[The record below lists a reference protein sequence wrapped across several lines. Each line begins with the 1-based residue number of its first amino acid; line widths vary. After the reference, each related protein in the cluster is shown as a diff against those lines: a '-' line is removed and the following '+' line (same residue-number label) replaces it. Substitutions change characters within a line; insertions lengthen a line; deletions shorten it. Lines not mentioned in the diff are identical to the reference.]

1 MISGKY
7 MIFKDFL
14 KVYMKLAELKETR
27 AAKVQEMRSLADKAE
42 MSADD
47 LARFDALK
55 ADVQKLEQQEE
66 RALFLQEAERRALGN
81 DKQANK
87 LAGAVSILEAINA
100 QVEGR
105 SLTGA
110 TAEYSA
116 EVERRTGK
124 RGVFLPLSAFES
136 RAAQT
141 TTTAESIVPDDF
153 RADLFVGPLR
163 NSRLVQ
169 SLGATVLTG
178 LRGDVVVPRHKTGM
192 TAQWIAEGESLTE
205 SGMTFDTIK
214 LQPRHIGAMTELSRQ
229 LLQQS
234 SPSIEALVRNDMSEV
249 MAEAFDLALLVGDGT
264 KQPLGIFKT
273 VGIQTANLATL
284 SWAAVQGMMEKLAI
298 KNVSPNA
305 WLTSPQAATVL
316 RTTLKSASSGAGYLM
331 EGGRMA
337 DMPVAVTNQVPL
349 KTKAGQILLG
359 DFRQLLIGVWDS
371 VQILANPYDS
381 EAYARGGVKIRALM
395 TADAVVRRPE
405 AFVLASDIVV
415 QA

>member
-1 MISGKY
+1 
-7 MIFKDFL
+7 
-14 KVYMKLAELKETR
+14 MKLCELREAR
-27 AAKVQEMRSLADKAE
+27 AGKVQEMRSLADKAD

-55 ADVQKLEQQEE
+55 AEVLTLEQQEG
-66 RALFLQEAERRALGN
+66 RAAFLQEAERRALG
-81 DKQANK
+81 DKEADK
-87 LAGAVSILEAINA
+87 VAGAVSILEAINA

-105 SLTGA
+105 ALTGA

-116 EVERRTGK
+116 EVEKRTGK
-124 RGVFLPLSAFES
+124 RGIFVPLSAFES
-136 RAAQT
+136 RAGQT
-141 TTTAESIVPDDF
+141 TTTAEPIVPDDF

-163 NSRLVQ
+163 NSRMVQ
-169 SLGATVLTG
+169 ALGATVLTG

-192 TAQWIAEGESLTE
+192 SAQWIAEGESLTE

-234 SPSIEALVRNDMSEV
+234 SPSIEALVRNDMAEV
-249 MAEAFDLALLVGDGT
+249 MAEAFDLALLVGDGV
-264 KQPLGIFKT
+264 KQPLGILKT
-273 VGIQTANLATL
+273 VGIQTAALATP
-284 SWAAVQGMMEKLAI
+284 SWAAVQGMLEKLAL
-298 KNVSPNA
+298 KNISPNA
-305 WLTSPQAATVL
+305 WLTSPKAATVL
-316 RTTLKSASSGAGYLM
+316 RTTLKSASAGAGYLM
-331 EGGRMA
+331 EDGRMA
-337 DMPVAVTNQVPL
+337 NMPVAVTNQVPL
-349 KTKAGQILLG
+349 KVKAGQLLLG

-381 EAYARGGVKIRALM
+381 EAYARGGVKIRAMM

-415 QA
+415 SE